1 MSKKCKISIRD
12 ISIIV
17 ELKRTETAKKI
28 WDILP
33 FHSKISTWGKEIY
46 FDCEVQVSLEEESK
60 SIINYGEIVFWPSGS
75 CIAIGYGKTPIS
87 IDDEIRLADR
97 CNVWGISNSN
107 LNFLN
112 YCSDGDIVLIEKIN
126 V

>member
-107 LNFLN
+107 LNFLD

>member
-1 MSKKCKISIRD
+1 MSKKCKISIKN

-17 ELKRTETAKKI
+17 ELKKTETAKKI

-33 FHSKISTWGKEIY
+33 FQSKINFWGKEIY
-46 FDCEVQVSLEEESK
+46 FNCEIQVSLEKESK
-60 SIINYGEIVFWPSGS
+60 SVINYGEIVFWPSGS

-107 LNFLN
+107 LNLLN
-112 YCSDGDIVLIEKIN
+112 YCSDGDTILIEKIN